1 MKTLYLDIE
10 TTPHVAYVWKLYDE
24 NIGLSQ
30 IIKPTRMLCVAYMF
44 DEGDME
50 FAAEW
55 QKGGHRGMVKRIHK
69 AMDEADAVVHYNG
82 ASFDEKHLNRE
93 FLQAQLTPPSP
104 YQTIDLYRA
113 IKTKFRFASSRLQY
127 ISDALE
133 IRQGKLH
140 TDFTLWSGTL
150 DGDPAARTEME
161 TYNREDVELLVEL
174 YDELLPWITR
184 HPNVALVDGVAEGCT
199 RCGSTLLQKR
209 GKQFTTAGVFQRY
222 QCQNCGGW
230 NRGAKRLNTTALRE
244 A

>member
-1 MKTLYLDIE
+1 MRTLYLDIE

-44 DEGDME
+44 DEGEMG

-93 FLQAQLTPPSP
+93 FLQAGLTPPSP

-113 IKTKFRFASSRLQY
+113 IKQKFRFASSRLQY

-140 TDFTLWSGTL
+140 TDFTLWRDTL
-150 DGDPAARTEME
+150 DGNKDARAQME
-161 TYNREDVELLVEL
+161 EYNREDVQLLVDL

-184 HPNVALVDGVAEGCT
+184 HPNVGLVEGQPFACT
-199 RCGSTLLQKR
+199 RCGSPDVQKR
-209 GKQFTTAGVFQRY
+209 GRQFTTAGVFQRY
-222 QCQNCGGW
+222 QCKYCGGW
-230 NRGAKRLNTTALRE
+230 SRGAKRLNTTALRE